1 MSVVL
6 DFVARA
12 LPCSGMIR
20 QAHLLNA
27 LAASAMAFASLPA
40 HAAGKLAEPLPQGNA
55 APAGGFGFD
64 VTGMDRSVSPGDDF
78 YGYANGGWNT
88 RTEIPADQARWG
100 AFNQL
105 LNESEVQVRDVL
117 ETAAG
122 NAIATGSARQ
132 AGDMYASFMDEAAI
146 EARGTAPLRPDLA
159 RIAGLRNATDI
170 SALLGW
176 SSRAAGRGG
185 IAPVGVGVG
194 VDARNPDIYTVSL
207 GQGGLGLPDRDYY
220 LDAANPRFAAARAAY
235 QDHIGKMLALA
246 GLPGGAEQGAAVLA
260 LETQLARVMWSRE
273 ERRDPDKTY
282 NPTATTELA
291 TRYPGIDWPTMLGAV
306 GLQNRP
312 MVIVREPGAIRAL
325 SAMVQSVP
333 VETWRAYFAYS
344 LLNAR
349 AGVLP
354 RAFVEED
361 FAFQKVLSGV
371 AVQRDRW
378 KRGVGFVGGGLGE
391 AAGQLY
397 VAKYF
402 PPETKAKADQLVR
415 NLLAAM
421 RLRLQNLTWMAP
433 TTKVKAIAKIDAFR
447 PKIGYP
453 DKWVDYSSIRIA
465 RDDAYGNLSRTIEA
479 NFDRDAKRIDLPT
492 DREEWQM
499 TPQTV
504 NAYANPRWVEIVFP
518 AAILRPPFFDPKA
531 DDAVKYGGIGAVIG
545 HEISHHFDDQGRKY
559 DFKGRLLPWW
569 TEQDVTRFKT
579 YTDRVVAQYSAY
591 EPLSGVHVKGANTLG
606 ENMAD
611 LAGLNVAH
619 DAWIISLKGRK
630 PPVIAG
636 FTGEQRFFLGF
647 AQVWRTKFRDAALQR
662 ALASDEHTPGMYR
675 PYVVRNLDTW
685 YAAFGVKP
693 GTKFY
698 LAPGDRIKVW

>member
-1 MSVVL
+1 
-6 DFVARA
+6 
-12 LPCSGMIR
+12 MIR
-20 QAHLLNA
+20 QSFVFQR
-27 LAASAMAFASLPA
+27 LAAGAMAICTPSVGLAAKSGDAPPA
-40 HAAGKLAEPLPQGNA
+40 PGAT
-55 APAGGFGFD
+55 APATTPATTPTGGFGFD
-64 VTGMDRSVSPGDDF
+64 VSGMDRSVDPGDDF
-78 YGYANGGWNT
+78 YSFANGRWNA
-88 RTEIPADQARWG
+88 RTEIPADQSRWG

-105 LNESEVQVRDVL
+105 LNESEAQVRDVL
-117 ETAAG
+117 ETAAA
-122 NAIATGSARQ
+122 NPATSGSARQ
-132 AGDMYASFMDEAAI
+132 AADMYASFMDEAAI
-146 EARGTAPLRPDLA
+146 EARGTAPLKPDLA
-159 RIAGLRNATDI
+159 RIARLGNATDV

-176 SSRAAGRGG
+176 ISRSAGRGG

-194 VDARNPDIYTVSL
+194 VDARNPDIYTVTV
-207 GQGGLGLPDRDYY
+207 GQGNLGLPDRDYY
-220 LDAANPRFAAARAAY
+220 LDTANPRFAAARNAY
-235 QDHIGKMLALA
+235 QDHVGKMLALA

-282 NPTATTELA
+282 NPTATAELA
-291 TRYPGIDWPTMLGAV
+291 TRYPGIDWPAMLGAI

-312 MVIVREPGAIRAL
+312 TVIVREPGAIKAL
-325 SAMVQSVP
+325 SAMVQQVP
-333 VETWRAYFAYS
+333 VATWRAYFAYS

-349 AGVLP
+349 AGLLP
-354 RAFVEED
+354 KAFVDED
-361 FAFQKVLSGV
+361 FEFQKVLSGV
-371 AVQRDRW
+371 AVQRERW

-433 TTKVKAIAKIDAFR
+433 ETKVKAIAKIDAFR

-453 DKWVDYSSIRIA
+453 DKWIDYSAIAIA

-479 NFDRDAKRIDLPT
+479 SFDRDAKRIDLPT
-492 DREEWQM
+492 DRDEWHM

-504 NAYANPRWVEIVFP
+504 NAYANTRWVEIVVP

-531 DDAVKYGGIGAVIG
+531 DDAVNYGAIGAVIG

-569 TEQDVTRFKT
+569 TNEDVTRFKA
-579 YTDRVVAQYSAY
+579 YTDRVEAQYSAY
-591 EPLSGVHVKGANTLG
+591 EPLPGVHVKGANTLG

-619 DAWIISLKGRK
+619 DAWVLSLKGK
-630 PPVIAG
+630 TPPVLGG

-675 PYVVRNLDTW
+675 PYVVRNVDAW
-685 YAAFGVKP
+685 YAAFAVKP

-698 LAPGDRIKVW
+698 LAPADRIKVW